1 MKPSKTVGSHGSAP
15 SGSRLKKQMQ
25 LTSSSC
31 NGTKAQYFDFRL
43 KNCPRADEMLMMDT
57 PEINSEF
64 IDGAAGTEEP
74 PLTYAKL
81 LAADSQLILDQLGTA
96 KVSEPNIRTYWKSEL
111 TEVRTYIRT

>member
-96 KVSEPNIRTYWKSEL
+96 KEPNIRTYWKSEL